1 MLKLL
6 QKLLII
12 VLLLVTSFYL
22 LYQGFLYTRT
32 RDRMPTGMTVAG
44 IDVAGLTLEEVAD
57 LVNSYYMSPVNVQHR
72 EETIE
77 LNPADIGFQLDME
90 TMLREAE
97 IQSTPDVVWLGYL
110 EFMLGRSFE
119 PVEVELS
126 ATHDRTILLQ
136 HLEMLASFMDQPASG
151 PRLVEETESYE
162 MGRSGFITDIEGSL
176 PAVEE
181 ALYKPVARQAQLVI
195 VDQEAGPFDMKMLE
209 ESIQRQIQA
218 FNGLGSF
225 FIMDLANGEE
235 MGINEN
241 VALSGLSV
249 VKIAILLETFRAL
262 DFDPTSDQA
271 KLIAE
276 TAVQSGNFSANLLL
290 DIVAGQDNAYLGVD
304 ILTESMQQLGL
315 ENTFIAT
322 PYEEPDRPG
331 KGTHSTPANS
341 REDVTTYPDPTMQ
354 TTAEDMGTLLSMIY
368 HCAKGGGTLL
378 AVYPEQLT
386 PEECQAIIDVLSQN
400 EEGNLIRFGV
410 PDGIKVSHK
419 HGWAGNTHG
428 DAGIV
433 FSPGGDYI
441 IVEYLAQPDTDWLVH
456 EISFP
461 LLREISR
468 VVFNYFNVDAPFF
481 GDTQREYGEG
491 EKPESEPDLPLP
503 PPDGGEFPQ
512 GIEAF
517 RHGRQV

>member
-12 VLLLVTSFYL
+12 TLLVVGLGYL
-22 LYQGFLYTRT
+22 LYQGFLYTRA
-32 RDRMPTGMTVAG
+32 RDKMPTGMIVAG
-44 IDVAGLTLEEVAD
+44 IDVAGLTAEETAD
-57 LVNSYYMSPVNVQHR
+57 LVNSHYMSPVKIQHR
-72 EETIE
+72 EETVE
-77 LNPADIGFQLDME
+77 LNPADIGFRLDME

-97 IQSTPDVVWLGYL
+97 IQRIPDNAWLGYL
-110 EFMLGRSFE
+110 EFILNRSFE
-119 PVEVELS
+119 PVEVELN
-126 ATHDRTILLQ
+126 ATHDRASLEQ
-136 HLEMLASFMDQPASG
+136 HLEMLASFMDQPATK

-162 MGRSGFITDIEGSL
+162 MGEPGFVTDVAGSL

-181 ALYKPVARQAQLVI
+181 ALYKPDARQAQLVI
-195 VDQEAGPFDMKMLE
+195 VDQEAGSFDMEMLE

-225 FIMDLANGEE
+225 FILDLSSGEE
-235 MGINEN
+235 LGINEDM
-241 VALSGLSV
+241 ALSGLSV

-262 DFDPTSDQA
+262 DSEPNSDQA

-276 TAVQSGNFSANLLL
+276 TAIHSGNYSANLLL
-290 DIVAGQDNAYLGVD
+290 DVVAGQDNAYLGVD
-304 ILTESMQQLGL
+304 ILTESMQRLGL

-341 REDVTTYPDPTMQ
+341 RQDMTTDPDPTMQ

-368 HCAKGGGTLL
+368 YCSKGGGTLL
-378 AVYPEQLT
+378 ALYPEQLT
-386 PEECQAIIDVLSQN
+386 PEECQSIIDVLSQN
-400 EEGNLIRFGV
+400 EEGNLIRYGV
-410 PDGIKVSHK
+410 PDGVNVSHK

-433 FSPGGDYI
+433 FSDGGDYI
-441 IVEYLAQPDTDWLVH
+441 IVEYLTQPDTDWLVQ

-461 LLREISR
+461 LLREASR
-468 VVFNYFNVDAPFF
+468 IVYNYFNIDAPFF
-481 GDTQREYGEG
+481 GDALQEGGEG
-491 EKPESEPDLPLP
+491 EEPEREFP
-503 PPDGGEFPQ
+503 PQDGGGFPP
-512 GIEAF
+512 GVEAF
-517 RHGRQV
+517 RYSSKQV